1 MIKDE
6 ESREEK
12 LKSLR
17 EKLDKLIYSKRASR
31 IRNRRSS
38 YDINEVKKSLRKK
51 RGIKEEPSR
60 MEEIVYRRDLPRSDS
75 SPTGDYIPPG
85 EKISLE
91 EAIQGETV
99 HHPEAGTSILIVTPV
114 DDPSDE
120 SSVSSRLIRK
130 FDPSELIFMDI
141 ETTGLGNSP
150 LFLIGTLIW
159 DKSRLTAY
167 QYFARNYAEEPSVI
181 ALFLDACRTKKL
193 LITFNGKSFDIP
205 YIRTRAAA
213 NTIPFQMDADH
224 FDLLHECRK
233 LWRGTLPNCRL
244 QTIERFICGRSRSGD
259 IPGEQIPEAYH
270 AYVRTDN
277 ARQIVEILKHN
288 MLDLITMADLLTRLP
303 DRQS

>member
-1 MIKDE
+1 MI
-6 ESREEK
+6 
-12 LKSLR
+12 
-17 EKLDKLIYSKRASR
+17 
-31 IRNRRSS
+31 
-38 YDINEVKKSLRKK
+38 
-51 RGIKEEPSR
+51 
-60 MEEIVYRRDLPRSDS
+60 
-75 SPTGDYIPPG
+75 T

-114 DDPSDE
+114 DNPADE

-130 FDPSELIFMDI
+130 FETDYIPPDVISPDKIRPEPFHTDSIRPDPSEMIFMDI

-213 NTIPFQMDADH
+213 NTILFQMDADH

-244 QTIERFICGRSRSGD
+244 QTIERFICGRSRCGD